1 MCLPDRH
8 TGALIL
14 MIKFILITIFFYF
27 LTLFQTSFLVHF
39 AVFGRTLNFVAFAV
53 ILWNIFERKENSR
66 GFYVAGMA
74 GLFLDI
80 FSTGFIGAN
89 FATLII
95 VSALI
100 KFLLKRY
107 VKIPFF
113 EES

>member
-1 MCLPDRH
+1 
-8 TGALIL
+8 